1 LIEVKSRCP
10 PPFGGK
16 RNRDHATVTPAKPVG
31 MPHPDC
37 ALMRMFYTVLML
49 RKSKP
54 QSTLSLKLGSWF
66 EANATGWGVVAIPVL
81 GLLLM
86 GAALLG
92 LV

>member
-1 LIEVKSRCP
+1 
-10 PPFGGK
+10 
-16 RNRDHATVTPAKPVG
+16 
-31 MPHPDC
+31 
-37 ALMRMFYTVLML
+37 MRMFYTVLML